1 MIIRMM
7 GLQIRLEPYF
17 GGLSLLMGC
26 PHFGPH
32 SFTSCGCDNELIYN
46 DFAVS
51 ELVAVLLLFTP
62 VQPHQFDPF
71 GF

>member
-7 GLQIRLEPYF
+7 DLQIRLEPYF

-32 SFTSCGCDNELIYN
+32 SPAPRARLDH
-46 DFAVS
+46 DA
-51 ELVAVLLLFTP
+51 A
-62 VQPHQFDPF
+62 H
-71 GF
+71 